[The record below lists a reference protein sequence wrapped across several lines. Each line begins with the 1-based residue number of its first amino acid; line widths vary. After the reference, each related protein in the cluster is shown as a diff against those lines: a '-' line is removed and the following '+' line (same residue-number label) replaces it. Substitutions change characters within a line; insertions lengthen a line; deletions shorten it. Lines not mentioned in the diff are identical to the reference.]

1 MSDDPPPP
9 MNPQCSPPGA
19 SPAEAAPTPTCTM
32 EAQHDVPYFRAEIA
46 NETNRLTSL
55 CVHWEAK
62 VEDESIPEES
72 EFTFYTFVI
81 SESKTLPHRNLFV

>member
-1 MSDDPPPP
+1 
-9 MNPQCSPPGA
+9 
-19 SPAEAAPTPTCTM
+19 M
-32 EAQHDVPYFRAEIA
+32 EAQHDVPYFRGEIA
-46 NETNRLTSL
+46 KETNRLTSL

-81 SESKTLPHRNLFV
+81 SESKALPHRDLFV

>member
-1 MSDDPPPP
+1 
-9 MNPQCSPPGA
+9 
-19 SPAEAAPTPTCTM
+19 M

-55 CVHWEAK
+55 CVHWEVK

-72 EFTFYTFVI
+72 EFTFYTFCD
-81 SESKTLPHRNLFV
+81 F